1 MRWRLFTRAM
11 LSDSAKINFAL
22 WLTGRITILCFAV
35 FVAGI
40 SAFLAYIGCDSD
52 GAKLPGI
59 FVFVM
64 LGWQAIGLLRDPQ
77 NGGVEAELL
86 RFPLRLRTY
95 IGLWLSAGALD
106 GVTILGTW
114 ACFGL
119 WIGLLLGHANPVR
132 ATLAVALFL
141 ACNLMLS
148 RTIVLWMGRMLARRR
163 TRELVLVL
171 FSVIGIVPRLLRNA
185 WVQIAEYLH
194 RLPLPPIVFRTVH
207 ALPPSLAAHT
217 AFGNSGFVLQ
227 FAGLLLW
234 DVALASALILG
245 LRRSFRGEHL
255 QEFAASSEPK
265 RLAARNT
272 RTARATY
279 ATHPAFLVVQMEW
292 ARLRHSG
299 MVLYATFTPLIYV
312 VILGTHVARTPI
324 GLWTLPIAAAYMGVV
339 GLRSFN
345 VFGADGPGVQTFMLS
360 PIPLRQV
367 MLGKNLFAALIY
379 VAQLA
384 ACTLVV
390 ALVVHRI
397 SVPALLFTLVWAAG
411 HMAMSFTIGNTRS
424 ITTPIRVATNG
435 VALRRNQR
443 GGGGGWI
450 ALLCIFAA
458 SLVGGI
464 IVVACTWSHH
474 PWLAPLAMLP
484 FTAAAIVWYRRT
496 LDRPMFYGDIEA
508 MEPLGLIVAK
518 TA

>member
-1 MRWRLFTRAM
+1 M
-11 LSDSAKINFAL
+11 LNDSAKINFAL
-22 WLTGRITILCFAV
+22 WLTGRIVILCFAV

-64 LGWQAIGLLRDPQ
+64 LGWQAIGLLREPQ

-106 GVTILGTW
+106 GVTLLGTW

-119 WIGLLLGHANPVR
+119 WIGLLVGHANPAR
-132 ATLAVALFL
+132 ATIAVALFL

-171 FSVIGIVPRLLRNA
+171 FSIIGIVPRLMRNA
-185 WVQIAEYLH
+185 WVQIADYLH
-194 RLPLPPIVFRTVH
+194 RLPLPPIVFRAVH
-207 ALPPSLAAHT
+207 ALPPSLAAHV
-217 AFGNSGFVLQ
+217 AFGNTGFVLQ
-227 FAGLLLW
+227 FSGLLLW
-234 DVALASALILG
+234 DAALAAVLILG

-265 RLAARNT
+265 RLAARTNT
-272 RTARATY
+272 RTEHASGT
-279 ATHPAFLVVQMEW
+279 THPAFLVVQMEW

-299 MVLYATFTPLIYV
+299 MALYSIFTPLIYV
-312 VILGTHVARTPI
+312 VILGARAARTPI
-324 GLWTLPIAAAYMGVV
+324 GFWTLPIFAAYMGVV

-345 VFGADGPGVQTFMLS
+345 VFGADGPGVQTFMLA

-379 VAQLA
+379 AAQLA
-384 ACTLVV
+384 ACTLMV
-390 ALVVHRI
+390 ALVVHRV
-397 SVPALLFTLVWAAG
+397 SAPALLFTLVWAAC
-411 HMAMSFTIGNTRS
+411 HMAVGFTIGNTRS
-424 ITTPIRVATNG
+424 ITTPVRVATDR
-435 VALRRNQR
+435 VAFRRSQTSSS
-443 GGGGGWI
+443 GGGWI
-450 ALLCIFAA
+450 ALLSLFAA

-464 IVVACTWSHH
+464 IVVVCTWSHH
-474 PWLAPLAMLP
+474 PWLAPLVMLP

-496 LDRPMFYGDIEA
+496 LDGPIFQGDIEA